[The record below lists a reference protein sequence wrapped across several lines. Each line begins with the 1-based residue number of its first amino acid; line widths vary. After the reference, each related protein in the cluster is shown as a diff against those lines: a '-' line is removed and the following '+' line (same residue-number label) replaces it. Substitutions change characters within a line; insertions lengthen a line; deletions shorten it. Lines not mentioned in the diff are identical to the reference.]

1 MGKEGRAR
9 RGKPRYISVKEGPLC
24 YEHGMEEKEEDDT
37 TGKGSSFS
45 LQRVQCPVLV
55 SEAGF
60 NGNVFLR
67 PPDSF

>member
-1 MGKEGRAR
+1 M
-9 RGKPRYISVKEGPLC
+9 SM
-24 YEHGMEEKEEDDT
+24 GMEEKEEDDA